1 MSTDNFGAL
10 GADFFIKT
18 FDKGSSMSQSDLD
31 QLIQYIQLTTTIMA
45 VGDFTPNQQDSV
57 WMILER
63 VDVPS
68 APGYTVTNNT
78 DVTMTSGGM
87 VTIDS
92 IPWTSVTGKPNIF
105 SGSYNDLTDKPNQ
118 SLNTGNSVSFNRLT
132 ISGASGIEGGEIELA
147 KAPTSTLAGNVI
159 IDVYENKLR
168 FFEGG
173 GNGRGFYLDLTT
185 GANNTSTNIMS
196 GGSGSDHEAYEI
208 TNTSASG
215 PTYSVSVGTDGMISF
230 PVIDGERTLWGAVDE
245 DFNIKT
251 TRTEPGIDADISI
264 LSADD
269 IWMEAG
275 DDIDLKADGTVRITS
290 DNAAAGPQWQFG
302 TDGNI
307 TLPAGGTIS
316 EGGGLTGAIRLTP
329 AGGAN
334 EYQALVIYPT
344 VNPDGDHLHLTAGG
358 GTTELYLGND
368 VHYVKLVDGGDIEVQ
383 ASSATTATWT
393 FDTAGNIYAQQAL
406 GIKVPD
412 GVPSSVTVINS
423 SSVNWMSNPMSNLA
437 TIGGTGSGLRVN
449 VNSLSD
455 AADLISIATAGT
467 GYTSG
472 DVITVVSGTST
483 ANFTIAVAGRNT
495 WLFGTDGGLTFPDAT
510 VQTTAYTGSGSAN
523 TGDITFSGGAL
534 RNPDDNTVRLESLD
548 INQTAS
554 YNFTPQNG
562 DYSTAV
568 WNGTSITFN
577 DPTSSVQ
584 QAIWALNNFSTIEIQ
599 INGQWQT
606 VTSGG
611 AYTPSLP
618 QAQRLDLNQTAVGGP
633 LNIDEVQIVINE
645 GTSSYVEID
654 DTDFTV
660 DVQDDIRMY
669 ANDRFVLSNRG
680 VGESIEIQT
689 NNEDYTWS
697 FKADGNLQL
706 PSGGDIINSS
716 GASVLGGGTTLP
728 TNASG
733 YLVNDGSGNLSW
745 AAGDG
750 TFSGNYNDLTN
761 KPTYRIAVTGSTGG
775 PFGSNLQADS
785 LALAGLNPTENIPST
800 YGGDLILQ
808 GGVGGANNDLYGE
821 VRIKSGTI
829 GANYEWH
836 FTTDKKIKLPAGGD
850 IVNSAGT
857 SVLSS
862 FSGSYNDLTNKPA
875 PNYAQATG
883 NATMPYGTSLPATV
897 ISGSITTNGGP
908 VRLHVSGNV
917 YNNAGGANGVIQFQR
932 DTTGVGITR
941 YVRNSGLNVPF
952 ALEYIDVP
960 VAGTYTYSLK
970 VSSDIGNGANFSD
983 IVLTIIELK

>member
-1 MSTDNFGAL
+1 MSADNFGAL

-45 VGDFTPNQQDSV
+45 VGDFTPDQQDSV

-92 IPWTSVTGKPNIF
+92 IPWTKITGKPNIF

-132 ISGASGIEGGEIELA
+132 VTGASGIEGGEIELA
-147 KAPTSTLAGNVI
+147 KAPTSTLAGNVV

-196 GGSGSDHEAYEI
+196 GGTQGA
-208 TNTSASG
+208 AGAQG
-215 PTYSVSVGTDGMISF
+215 PKGDTGDQGEPGADGAQGPAGNDGAAGAQGPKGDTGDQGPQGEPGADGAQGPAGNDGAAGAQGEPGADGAQGPAGNDGAPGQGVPTGGTAGQILAK
-230 PVIDGERTLWGAVDE
+230 IDGD
-245 DFNIKT
+245 DYN
-251 TRTEPGIDADISI
+251 TEWVTQS
-264 LSADD
+264 
-269 IWMEAG
+269 
-275 DDIDLKADGTVRITS
+275 
-290 DNAAAGPQWQFG
+290 
-302 TDGNI
+302 
-307 TLPAGGTIS
+307 
-316 EGGGLTGAIRLTP
+316 GGG
-329 AGGAN
+329 
-334 EYQALVIYPT
+334 
-344 VNPDGDHLHLTAGG
+344 
-358 GTTELYLGND
+358 
-368 VHYVKLVDGGDIEVQ
+368 
-383 ASSATTATWT
+383 S
-393 FDTAGNIYAQQAL
+393 
-406 GIKVPD
+406 
-412 GVPSSVTVINS
+412 
-423 SSVNWMSNPMSNLA
+423 
-437 TIGGTGSGLRVN
+437 
-449 VNSLSD
+449 
-455 AADLISIATAGT
+455 
-467 GYTSG
+467 TS
-472 DVITVVSGTST
+472 
-483 ANFTIAVAGRNT
+483 
-495 WLFGTDGGLTFPDAT
+495 
-510 VQTTAYTGSGSAN
+510 
-523 TGDITFSGGAL
+523 TGDITFSGGSL
-534 RNPDDNTVRLESLD
+534 RNSNNNTVRLESLN

-554 YNFTPQNG
+554 YNFTPQGG

-633 LNIDEVQIVINE
+633 LNIDEVQIVINQ
-645 GTSSYVEID
+645 GTASYVEID

-706 PSGGDIINSS
+706 PSGGDIIDSN

-775 PFGSNLQADS
+775 PFGTNLQADS

-829 GANYEWH
+829 GSNYEWH

-850 IVNSAGT
+850 IVDSAGAKAFV
-857 SVLSS
+857 SL
-862 FSGSYNDLTNKPA
+862 
-875 PNYAQATG
+875 ATLKQVV
-883 NATMPYGTSLPATV
+883 AASTDFADFQSR
-897 ISGSITTNGGP
+897 I
-908 VRLHVSGNV
+908 
-917 YNNAGGANGVIQFQR
+917 ANM
-932 DTTGVGITR
+932 
-941 YVRNSGLNVPF
+941 
-952 ALEYIDVP
+952 
-960 VAGTYTYSLK
+960 
-970 VSSDIGNGANFSD
+970 
-983 IVLTIIELK
+983 